1 MQVVCTK
8 CVQKTH
14 VLLLCPH
21 KLIVALK
28 KTYTFEEIHK
38 LMIIT
43 IISLKGGVGKST
55 ASQNL
60 AVTLSHQGKDVCILD
75 ADPNQSTTI
84 WEGNRPEDLPS
95 VPVFAL
101 GEGKVVNTINNLK
114 KKYKVVIV
122 DCPPVQAI
130 TTSQALAKSDLSIIP
145 IPTTGGSDLRV
156 TEDFLEV
163 LENERA
169 RYDAELPAYF
179 LINRFEKNV
188 IMHRQIAE
196 ALKGFGETYNIGIFK
211 TVFSKRNAYGEA
223 SIKGKGVIEGDNPKA
238 KEEVRSL
245 TKEVEQII
253 KSL

>member
-1 MQVVCTK
+1 
-8 CVQKTH
+8 
-14 VLLLCPH
+14 
-21 KLIVALK
+21 
-28 KTYTFEEIHK
+28 
-38 LMIIT
+38 MILT
-43 IISLKGGVGKST
+43 VISLKGGVGKST
-55 ASQNL
+55 VSQNL
-60 AVTLSHQGKDVCILD
+60 AVNFSHKGKDVCILD

-95 VPVFAL
+95 VPVFTL

-114 KKYKVVIV
+114 KKYDIIIV

-145 IPTTGGSDLRV
+145 MPTTGGSDLRV
-156 TEDFLEV
+156 TENFLEV

-179 LINRFEKNV
+179 LINRYEKNV

-196 ALKGFGETYNIGIFK
+196 ALGGFGEAYTIGMFK

-223 SIKGKGVIEGDNPKA
+223 SISGKGVIEGDNAKA
-238 KEEVRSL
+238 KLESNSL
-245 TKEVEQII
+245 TEEVEQII